1 MTLEQILIFC
11 FLAGAIIF
19 YKVVGGRQYGKSEK
33 EIRDE
38 AVTEFAKR
46 LKEKAQKPEYPWED
60 WLVSADDID
69 EVLEEMV
76 GED

>member
-1 MTLEQILIFC
+1 MTHEQLAIFC

-19 YKVVGGRQYGKSEK
+19 YKVVGGRRYHKSE
-33 EIRDE
+33 ETIRNE
-38 AVTEFAKR
+38 TANEFAQR

-60 WLVSADDID
+60 WVVSEDDID